1 MNWVTRS
8 FRNLLVTTM
17 MGLVAVLGLP
27 MFLYVTIAYTQQQV
41 EDRGQVLYH
50 LANTAAI
57 AISENLRERSR
68 EVELLARSPLYVN
81 ADFRSADFRAS
92 LERLQQ
98 SYPYYSWIGL
108 ADMAGIVQASTGGLL
123 VGQSVAKR
131 PWFQEAKKGV
141 YLGDLHEAQLLA
153 KLLPSPS
160 NQVGPIRF
168 IDFAVRVENAQ
179 GQPRGVL
186 GVHAHWGWSQDLLH
200 LITPQDADEEQ
211 VEFFIVNGENEII
224 FPELSSVH
232 DSLSVPVVNEG
243 DAVRYASWGTQK
255 RYLTSAVAVN
265 SPDSTVPLNW
275 KVLVRQPEDKVL
287 EHARGLQRAILT
299 VFGVGLILFLLL
311 AWLLSRQLG
320 RPIQQL
326 THIAQAIAQGKPARF
341 NLTLH
346 TAEMRSLN
354 QALQEMASRLLQ
366 NQRELEAAARELE
379 NKVAQRTQELA
390 EANTKLAAQARR
402 DALTGLPNRL
412 AANEF
417 IGHEFHN
424 LKRSLEPYSVLMI
437 DIDHFKNVNDT
448 YGHAVGDQV
457 LQQVSRILAQSVREN
472 DLVARMGGEEF
483 MAVLPHTSLH
493 DALKVAEKVRTQ
505 VASAQF
511 DLVGR
516 VTISAGVA
524 IAQAHHSNADE
535 AIIQADAMLY
545 NAKRAGRNQV
555 MPSVDGFN

>member
-1 MNWVTRS
+1 MSWVTRS
-8 FRNLLVTTM
+8 YRNLLVTTM
-17 MGLVAVLGLP
+17 MGLVALLGVP

-41 EDRGQVLYH
+41 EDRGQILYH

-81 ADFRSADFRAS
+81 ADFSSSEFRAS

-108 ADMAGIVQASTGGLL
+108 TDINGVVQTATGGLL
-123 VGQSVAKR
+123 AGQSVAQR

-141 YLGDLHEAQLLA
+141 YVGDLHEAKLLA
-153 KLLPSPS
+153 NLLPSPS
-160 NQVGPIRF
+160 SQAGPIRF
-168 IDFAVRVENAQ
+168 IDFAVQVENAQ

-186 GVHAHWGWSQDLLH
+186 GVHAHWGWSEDLLE
-200 LITPQDADEEQ
+200 LITPQDADDEQ
-211 VEFFIVNGENEII
+211 VEFFIVNGEEEII
-224 FPELSSVH
+224 FPDSPSQH
-232 DSLSVPVVNEG
+232 DSLLVPVVKEG
-243 DAVRYASWGTQK
+243 DGVRYASWGSDV

-275 KVLVRQPEDKVL
+275 KVMVRQPESKVL
-287 EHARGLQRAILT
+287 EHARGLQKAILT
-299 VFGVGLILFLLL
+299 VFGVGLVLFLIL

-346 TAEMRSLN
+346 TAEIRALN

-366 NQRELEAAARELE
+366 NQHELETAARELE
-379 NKVAQRTQELA
+379 SKVEQRTQELA
-390 EANTKLAAQARR
+390 EANTKLAAQARN
-402 DALTGLPNRL
+402 DVLTGLPNRL

-417 IGHEFHN
+417 LEHEFHN
-424 LKRSLEPYSVLMI
+424 LKRGREPYSIVMF
-437 DIDHFKNVNDT
+437 DIDYFKKVNDT

-457 LQQVSRILAQSVREN
+457 LQHVGRILAESVREN
-472 DLVARMGGEEF
+472 DFVGRMGGEEF
-483 MAVLPHTSLH
+483 VAVLPLTPLN
-493 DALKVAEKVRTQ
+493 DALRVAEKIRARVD
-505 VASAQF
+505 SAA
-511 DLVGR
+511 LESVGSIS
-516 VTISAGVA
+516 ISAGVA
-524 IAQAHHSNADE
+524 VAHAGQASADE
-535 AIIQADAMLY
+535 AVIQADAMLY
-545 NAKRAGRNQV
+545 EAKRAGRNRV
-555 MPSVDGFN
+555 MPAAL